1 LAIPKGIEAWNCKIP
16 SMSQIIPKDIRRYV
30 RLGASLSPPDE
41 RLNVLTRRRML
52 AITSVTSA
60 RAMIHETLVWKT
72 L

>member
-1 LAIPKGIEAWNCKIP
+1 
-16 SMSQIIPKDIRRYV
+16 MSQIIPKDIRRYV